1 MALESRIQGLL
12 VLEHSLAEIHIS
24 IMFNKQLQ
32 SDGFIFTQNLSFP
45 RSHEEM
51 HTELSWGA
59 CAFWVRAPQAG
70 SWGSQG
76 CSSAHRT
83 GWGSPSL
90 ACTPMAPLHL
100 QRGALGRR
108 PPSPTSPRSLDPSHR
123 GSLEPQPSSSS
134 AFPSGRP
141 CSPKDLSLVS
151 SPLRDRISQHASN
164 HLPSGLQVREALQNQ
179 ALATRG

>member
-1 MALESRIQGLL
+1 MYRASQRNGSRIQNPGAFGARTRSGRDQC
-12 VLEHSLAEIHIS
+12 VLIHIS

-59 CAFWVRAPQAG
+59 CAFRVRAPQAG

-83 GWGSPSL
+83 VWGSPGL

-100 QRGALGRR
+100 QRGALRR
-108 PPSPTSPRSLDPSHR
+108 QGPASPTSPRSLDPSLL

-134 AFPSGRP
+134 AFPSGR
-141 CSPKDLSLVS
+141 S
-151 SPLRDRISQHASN
+151 
-164 HLPSGLQVREALQNQ
+164 
-179 ALATRG
+179 

>member
-32 SDGFIFTQNLSFP
+32 SVGFIFTQNLSFP

-90 ACTPMAPLHL
+90 PAHPWPLSISSGGLSGDGPPAPPAPAALTPATGVHWSRSLPP
-100 QRGALGRR
+100 RR
-108 PPSPTSPRSLDPSHR
+108 PSPLADLAARKNSP
-123 GSLEPQPSSSS
+123 
-134 AFPSGRP
+134 
-141 CSPKDLSLVS
+141 LSL
-151 SPLRDRISQHASN
+151 H
-164 HLPSGLQVREALQNQ
+164 H
-179 ALATRG
+179 